1 MKITNIGTLGT
12 VYNIVSEDGELLKAI
27 KIIRHDEIL
36 KSAVGEYSDDNYA
49 TFDDYISAAHCRLSG
64 FIKNP
69 LDVYWYRTTED
80 DFELM
85 NIIDT
90 CVEQNYEYAIVDIQ

>member
-1 MKITNIGTLGT
+1 MKTTNLSSLGT
-12 VYNIVSEDGELLKAI
+12 VYNIIGEEGELLKAI

-36 KSAVGEYSDDNYA
+36 KCTVGEYDNEYHSLEE
-49 TFDDYISAAHCRLSG
+49 YIDAAKEQLSG
-64 FIKNP
+64 FIRSP
-69 LDVYWYRTTED
+69 FAIYWYRTTED

-90 CVEQNYEYAIVDIQ
+90 CVEQNYDYAIVDIQ